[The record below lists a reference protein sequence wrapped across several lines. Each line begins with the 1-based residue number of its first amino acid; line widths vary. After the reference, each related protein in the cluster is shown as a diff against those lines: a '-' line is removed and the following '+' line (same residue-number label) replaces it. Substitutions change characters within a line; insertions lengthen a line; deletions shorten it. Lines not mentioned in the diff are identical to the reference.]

1 MKIKLSLFA
10 IVFILYSVNSAFA
23 QQADSVVVEILE
35 KSSQSW
41 DGSYL
46 PNYPEGQPEIT
57 IARITLPPKY
67 KLPMHKHPIPLG
79 GIVLEGSITVTR
91 EDGVKKVFNA
101 GDAVLEV
108 VNTWH
113 YGMNEGDVP
122 TVLLAFY
129 VGVKDEPNTIN
140 Q

>member
-1 MKIKLSLFA
+1 MKTKLLFLSLF
-10 IVFILYSVNSAFA
+10 ILGTTQFSFA

-41 DGSYL
+41 DGTYL
-46 PNYPEGQPEIT
+46 PDYPQGQPEIT

-101 GDAVLEV
+101 GDAVIEV

-113 YGMNEGDVP
+113 YGMNEGNTP

-129 VGVKDEPNTIN
+129 VGTKDKPNTIN

>member
-1 MKIKLSLFA
+1 MKNKLLLFLSLF
-10 IVFILYSVNSAFA
+10 ILGTVQLTNA

-41 DGSYL
+41 DGTYL
-46 PNYPEGQPEIT
+46 PSYPTGQPEIT
-57 IARITLPPKY
+57 IAKITLPPKY
-67 KLPMHKHPIPLG
+67 RLPVHKHPVPLG

-101 GDAVLEV
+101 GDAVIEL

-113 YGMNEGDVP
+113 FGMNEGDIP

-129 VGVKDEPNTIN
+129 VGTKDKPITIN

>member
-1 MKIKLSLFA
+1 MKTKLFLFILSLS
-10 IVFILYSVNSAFA
+10 LCYVNPSFA

-41 DGSYL
+41 DGTYL
-46 PNYPEGQPEIT
+46 PNYPSGQPEIT

-67 KLPMHKHPIPLG
+67 KLPVHKHPIPLG

-101 GDAVLEV
+101 GDAVIEL

-113 YGMNEGDVP
+113 YGMNEGDTP

-129 VGVKDEPNTIN
+129 VGTKDKPITIN